1 MTGCVGVTLVVTQK
15 LKQPKYTTCPHTP
28 HPHKNYIGVNMIL
41 DNKTQE
47 KPEINYPAKWGFKV
61 IGKDK
66 TKVQQAVKEIM
77 GEKEHTCKFSNSTT
91 KGNYHS
97 YSAECTVESEEER
110 DNLYKAFGKHDDV
123 HYVI

>member
-1 MTGCVGVTLVVTQK
+1 
-15 LKQPKYTTCPHTP
+15 
-28 HPHKNYIGVNMIL
+28 MIL

-47 KPEINYPAKWGFKV
+47 KPEINYPTKWGFKV

-66 TKVQQAVKEIM
+66 DKVQEAVKEIM

-91 KGNYHS
+91 KGNFHS
-97 YSAECTVESEEER
+97 YSAECTVDSEEER